1 MISLSETESAIS
13 LSDSRP
19 RALINVISG
28 MSTGEPG
35 ILVSG
40 YSEDVVVLDDETA
53 LFQQKFVV
61 VDNTPPRYLVYP
73 V

>member
-1 MISLSETESAIS
+1 
-13 LSDSRP
+13 
-19 RALINVISG
+19 
-28 MSTGEPG
+28 
-35 ILVSG
+35 LVSG
-40 YSEDVVVLDDETA
+40 YSEDVVVLGDETA